1 MVGTPGEIPH
11 RVRRGPKPR
20 SSRAA
25 AAAET
30 VPAFAFAPAAP
41 SVGSPIDTTVTSD
54 GAATALPAGVLTN
67 AKVTETIP
75 AAASVLRLE
84 AGLYAA
90 KIGAEREGAPEPGS
104 LSSPV
109 WVGPFAA
116 DGGFEVLSTLGQGE
130 HWLRENEANL
140 AVRVPKDGILL
151 MVAAFGSGGLPPSVP
166 SVVLRSLS
174 EVVPHAEADEA
185 ASSAP
190 SRQIPEPPP
199 HADREIQT
207 EISVH
212 IERVGDR
219 VFAGST
225 WAGTPGA
232 QRRIE
237 GFSIKPLQE
246 IQPSEIEYKA
256 LHPGGIETP
265 WVRGP
270 QFCGTRGRSLP
281 LTGLAVRIVPHVQ
294 DQFSVIYQATFF
306 RSGVTETRSNGAP
319 CLPKLPGDTLEGIN
333 VRIVQR
339 RPG

>member
-1 MVGTPGEIPH
+1 V
-11 RVRRGPKPR
+11 PKPK
-20 SSRAA
+20 SSRVA

-30 VPAFAFAPAAP
+30 SPVADDLPAAEPAVDPAIQPAVSSIDPPAAP
-41 SVGSPIDTTVTSD
+41 EGDVAG
-54 GAATALPAGVLTN
+54 LPSGVLTD
-67 AKVTETIP
+67 AIVTETMP
-75 AAASVLRLE
+75 AVASVLRLE

-90 KIGAEREGAPEPGS
+90 KIGIEREGTAEPDP
-104 LSSPV
+104 LSSPI

-116 DGGFEVLSTLGQGE
+116 DGGFEALSAMGRGE
-130 HWLRENEANL
+130 HWLRETDANL
-140 AVRVPKDGILL
+140 AIRVPKDGMLL
-151 MVAAFGSGGLPPSVP
+151 MATAFGSGDLAP
-166 SVVLRSLS
+166 L
-174 EVVPHAEADEA
+174 
-185 ASSAP
+185 AP
-190 SRQIPEPPP
+190 SIVVRPLGHAVSQIEPDDAARSMAPPQVPEPAPQ
-199 HADREIQT
+199 ADREIRT
-207 EISVH
+207 EVSVH

-219 VFAGST
+219 IFAGST

-246 IQPSEIEYKA
+246 IQPNEIEYKA

-333 VRIVQR
+333 IRIVQR

>member
-1 MVGTPGEIPH
+1 MPE
-11 RVRRGPKPR
+11 
-20 SSRAA
+20 
-25 AAAET
+25 
-30 VPAFAFAPAAP
+30 PAPQ
-41 SVGSPIDTTVTSD
+41 T
-54 GAATALPAGVLTN
+54 
-67 AKVTETIP
+67 
-75 AAASVLRLE
+75 
-84 AGLYAA
+84 
-90 KIGAEREGAPEPGS
+90 EREI
-104 LSSPV
+104 
-109 WVGPFAA
+109 
-116 DGGFEVLSTLGQGE
+116 
-130 HWLRENEANL
+130 R
-140 AVRVPKDGILL
+140 
-151 MVAAFGSGGLPPSVP
+151 
-166 SVVLRSLS
+166 
-174 EVVPHAEADEA
+174 
-185 ASSAP
+185 
-190 SRQIPEPPP
+190 
-199 HADREIQT
+199 T

-225 WAGTPGA
+225 WAGMPGA

-306 RSGVTETRSNGAP
+306 RSGVTEARSNGAP
-319 CLPKLPGDTLEGIN
+319 CLPKLSGDTLEGIN